1 MKLSKCTM
9 HFKNAAYYISP
20 GFSMLCS
27 ASSPVPHMKM
37 YEALQQW
44 NLHGGPGMQPETRS
58 SHVHNGTETFY
69 QDCNLAICSAR
80 TVQPCI
86 YSLSWKHNN
95 FLRSPT
101 AVWILP
107 YDLFKFFNFCCA
119 ICVLLLCLLHH
130 CVVLVRGKLVALDIM
145 GCYYVANIV
154 APSPLLANT

>member
-107 YDLFKFFNFCCA
+107 YDLFERIVEIIAVCSRMKQETYKQEAYCQQPCS
-119 ICVLLLCLLHH
+119 IHQPRCRHYCHYHLPSS
-130 CVVLVRGKLVALDIM
+130 
-145 GCYYVANIV
+145 YY
-154 APSPLLANT
+154 